1 MSVDLTTEY
10 LGLKLANPLVASA
23 SPMTGSLGSLR
34 RLQEAGIG
42 AVVLPSLFEEQVEHD
57 QFQIHQVLEY
67 GTGSFAEAAA
77 GYLPEAGEYNLGTD
91 GYLAE
96 VEDAAK
102 ELDIPVIASLNGT
115 STGGWT
121 RYATRLESAGADA
134 LELNTYLI
142 VTDPTQDCA
151 AVEERYLELVSAVV
165 AAVRIPVSVKIS
177 PFFSSLPHM
186 AHRFEEA
193 GASGLVLFNR
203 FYQPDIDLDELTMV
217 PNLVLST
224 PDELRLPL
232 RWIGILRGEFG
243 GSLAATSGVH
253 SASDVIKAILV
264 GADVAMM
271 ASALLEDGP
280 ALIPRILS
288 RMTQWLDE
296 RDYVSTDQMR
306 GSMALTKAADP
317 EHFVRANYVRM
328 LSTFSVPLR

>member
-23 SPMTGSLGSLR
+23 SPLTGSLGSLR
-34 RLQEAGIG
+34 RLQDAGIG

-57 QFQIHQVLEY
+57 QFQIHQVLDY
-67 GTGSFAEAAA
+67 GAGSFAEAPG
-77 GYLPEAGEYNLGTD
+77 GYLPEAAEYNLGTD
-91 GYLAE
+91 GYLSE

-115 STGGWT
+115 STGGWI

-142 VTDPTQDCA
+142 VTDPDQDCA

-165 AAVRIPVSVKIS
+165 AAVNIPVSVKIS

-186 AHRFEEA
+186 ARRFEEA

-253 SASDVIKAILV
+253 SASDVLKAILV

-288 RMTQWLDE
+288 RMSQWLEE

-306 GSMALTKAADP
+306 GSMALNKAADP
-317 EHFVRANYVRM
+317 EHFIRANYVRM
-328 LSTFSVPLR
+328 LSTFTVPLR